1 MNDYKLAISD
11 IEKGVFHSFYL
22 LSGTEEFF
30 IKRLVKLLVNKIVTE
45 ESKNFDYFVFY

>member
-22 LSGTEEFF
+22 LSGTEELAPVSLFTLYS
-30 IKRLVKLLVNKIVTE
+30 IKKGQRA
-45 ESKNFDYFVFY
+45 